1 MDNQSIEQIL
11 AQSRE
16 LKSLPESVH
25 ELNRLMQDNKAT
37 MSEIA
42 DVVSSDPVLSA
53 KILKSVNSPFYGF
66 PSRIETIAYAVSILG
81 IDSIRYL
88 AISNAVISKFS
99 ASANSL
105 VPIDSFWR
113 HSFATA
119 IIAQQLARM
128 QSHKNPE
135 RMFTSGLLHELGAL
149 LLAIAIP
156 NEFRTVI
163 SQANS
168 AHVPLHQAELE
179 ILGFRHTD
187 VTAGLLKSWNLPTTV
202 IESIRNMYDCQA
214 NKESPSDA
222 AILNIADSVASSTYP
237 SIRLVNMDL
246 SIKNQ
251 TWDVSGIQP
260 HQLNE
265 VLDELDNMVESA
277 MKGMFFECAA

>member
-1 MDNQSIEQIL
+1 MDNQSIERIL

-37 MSEIA
+37 MSEIS
-42 DVVSSDPVLSA
+42 DIVSADPVLSA

-99 ASANSL
+99 TTANSL

-119 IIAQQLARM
+119 IIAQQLAKMRN
-128 QSHKNPE
+128 HKNTE
-135 RMFTSGLLHELGAL
+135 RMFTSGLLHELGTL

-156 NEFRTVI
+156 NEYRAVI
-163 SQANS
+163 SRANS
-168 AHVPLHQAELE
+168 EQVPLYQAEQD
-179 ILGFRHTD
+179 ILGFCHT
-187 VTAGLLKSWNLPTTV
+187 
-202 IESIRNMYDCQA
+202 DCQA
-214 NKESPSDA
+214 NRALQEDS

-246 SIKNQ
+246 SIKSRV
-251 TWDVSGIQP
+251 WKIADIQP

-277 MKGMFFECAA
+277 MKGMFFEVAA